1 MPRTPCQ
8 LPASLSHYHRT
19 SELPHTRCI
28 RSQSQLYLGLSNYCF
43 PHWLSGINFQYP
55 RNTYGHFQIPT
66 LEKRQPEASGLVART
81 TDKSSGSGTVSPE
94 VRLSAQSMPDFTALT
109 RCSPEA
115 RTSSLL
121 NLYIRSEQNGRA
133 LGQEGKGR
141 RGMLSGIYTAGDK
154 LA

>member
-19 SELPHTRCI
+19 SELPHTPKVPKVPKPVI
-28 RSQSQLYLGLSNYCF
+28 SWIIYCF

-81 TDKSSGSGTVSPE
+81 TDKSSGSGTVYPE
-94 VRLSAQSMPDFTALT
+94 VRLSAQSIPDFTALT

-121 NLYIRSEQNGRA
+121 NLHIRSEQNGRA